1 MQKMKYY
8 AKLKNEDGLQF
19 DNNYFNSIKKI
30 KEWARNRSDSSIYD
44 LVIHNT
50 SEEGYIRDIQGYYY
64 IKNNKIYMYK

>member
-1 MQKMKYY
+1 MLNSKYY

-19 DNNYFNSIKKI
+19 DNGYFSSLKKV
-30 KEWARNRSDSSIYD
+30 KEWARGRNGIYD

-50 SEEGYIRDIQGYYY
+50 SKEGYIRDIQGYYY